1 MIAELCVVLGQL
13 FCAWDSDK
21 RSEYQD
27 MCKPSVL
34 SALEWDKF
42 ECTIPQCRLDTML
55 YMPQLAQIRQVRQI
69 TQLSQVYQDIHCIV
83 YIEYIVS

>member
-42 ECTIPQCRLDTML
+42 ECAIPQCRLDTML
-55 YMPQLAQIRQVRQI
+55 CMPQLAQVRQVSKTNNATI
-69 TQLSQVYQDIHCIV
+69 TSISGHPLYSIY
-83 YIEYIVS
+83 